1 MYLPL
6 HTTART
12 PLIVKTLN
20 NVAVEYFELGLK
32 DLSYQI
38 LDTLY
43 HDVSDCIENCGD
55 LLPVISCNMG
65 NMLRQSGYY
74 EEAYRICRQGL
85 TDCFKTGFLY
95 AVPELILQLSI
106 LCQYMGNP
114 AQAESFYFLGSV
126 LFQWSRHK
134 TVPYTLYE
142 LMEQD
147 FLLYYE

>member
-6 HTTART
+6 QTTART

-43 HDVSDCIENCGD
+43 RDVSDCIENCGD

-85 TDCFKTGFLY
+85 TDCF
-95 AVPELILQLSI
+95 
-106 LCQYMGNP
+106 
-114 AQAESFYFLGSV
+114 
-126 LFQWSRHK
+126 
-134 TVPYTLYE
+134 
-142 LMEQD
+142 
-147 FLLYYE
+147 